1 MHGRRLWS
9 QAATNHGVGGGGGG
23 KRAHHPNRAQEER
36 ATNLFARL
44 EVPQT
49 VDGKGGAKE
58 HQHAQCDEGGAHGI
72 GLAVNDLAWHLPTG
86 VVHAAS
92 TEQ

>member
-1 MHGRRLWS
+1 MHGRRLCS
-9 QAATNHGVGGGGGG
+9 QAATNHGGGGERT
-23 KRAHHPNRAQEER
+23 RALEER

-44 EVPQT
+44 ELHQT

-86 VVHAAS
+86 VVHVAN
-92 TEQ
+92 TER